1 MSPWKPKDFSK
12 MLKNIKIS
20 TPKNIEIYILFL
32 GHWTPAVL
40 HHFLETE
47 HFLREFHQKNC
58 WNFHNLYNIAGILQ
72 KNDHTNPKP

>member
-1 MSPWKPKDFSK
+1 

-40 HHFLETE
+40 HHFFGNRTLLKRISPKKLLE
-47 HFLREFHQKNC
+47 FPQFIQYC
-58 WNFHNLYNIAGILQ
+58 WDFAKKRPH
-72 KNDHTNPKP
+72 KS

>member
-1 MSPWKPKDFSK
+1 

-40 HHFLETE
+40 HNFFGNRTL
-47 HFLREFHQKNC
+47 LKRISQKNC
-58 WNFHNLYNIAGILQ
+58 WNFHNLYNIAGIYT